1 MLDGDVRGGVVL
13 QGTEMGIWMWS
24 LLLLL
29 LGLDRKVGG
38 DGAVVCIV
46 FDGRVSGGGVTLDAT
61 M

>member
-29 LGLDRKVGG
+29 LGLDRRLGEMGESYVSCLMGG
-38 DGAVVCIV
+38 FREEG
-46 FDGRVSGGGVTLDAT
+46 
-61 M
+61 